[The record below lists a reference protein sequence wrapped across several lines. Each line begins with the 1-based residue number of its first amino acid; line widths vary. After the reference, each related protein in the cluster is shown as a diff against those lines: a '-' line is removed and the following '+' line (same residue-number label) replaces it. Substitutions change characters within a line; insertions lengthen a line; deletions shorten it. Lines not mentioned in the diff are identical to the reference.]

1 MNLQVNN
8 EDFRDATHA
17 KALATLRQTPARV
30 RLTVFREEGLTGEDD
45 ILDVFEVEVVK
56 KPDKGLGLSIVG
68 RKNGPG
74 VFISEVVEGGV
85 AATDGRL
92 MQGDQILA
100 VNNQDLKTATQ
111 EQAAGLLKNC
121 SGHIRYQTTRR
132 EF

>member
-1 MNLQVNN
+1 
-8 EDFRDATHA
+8 
-17 KALATLRQTPARV
+17 LATLRQTPARV